1 MPLPAAF
8 WDERET
14 SPTRDEVLERLREAG
29 PQKYRQLKE
38 HFGEQSGNRLKA
50 LLATMG
56 DRAVQADRPGEAYWM
71 IPAAARVPHEFG

>member
-1 MPLPAAF
+1 MALSAAF

-14 SPTRDEVLERLREAG
+14 SPTRAEVLDRLREANG
-29 PQKYRQLKE
+29 QTYRQLKE

-56 DRAVQADRPGEAYWM
+56 DLTEMTPVPGGAYWS
-71 IPAAARVPHEFG
+71 IPK